1 MKSLIIAEKLHS
13 ILCDRIHYSESDCDF
28 YKESDWE
35 GPSHMQWLTIAEA
48 LRKTSGLSEE
58 SILENMDTIIS
69 SISKIVIA
77 VGSNPVLKKYA
88 ERAFRSL

>member
-1 MKSLIIAEKLHS
+1 MNSLIIAEKLHS
-13 ILCDRIHYSESDCDF
+13 VLCDRSHTGDCDF
-28 YKESDWE
+28 YDEQAWNE
-35 GPSHMQWLTIAEA
+35 PSHMQWLTVAEQM
-48 LRKTSGLSEE
+48 RKASGLSEE

-77 VGSNPVLKKYA
+77 IGSNPVLKKYA